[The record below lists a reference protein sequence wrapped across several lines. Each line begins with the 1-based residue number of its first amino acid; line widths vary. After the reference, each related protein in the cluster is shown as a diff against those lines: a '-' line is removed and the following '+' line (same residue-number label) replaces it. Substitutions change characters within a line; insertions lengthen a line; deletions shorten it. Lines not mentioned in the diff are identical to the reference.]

1 MILIRL
7 REDNNPTVILEQA
20 VHHGGIKVWPP
31 SEAGRI
37 ISAFERRN
45 LEEESSIKGRWLG
58 EYGDD
63 EGVRAR
69 HQRGVRKAS
78 ATRGR
83 PKKGRQYMAE
93 TIPIASVNQALNDL
107 PERQKSQGYHAQYL
121 RAIRARKFPA
131 HEFVKQTHC
140 GDCLR
145 VYRKEWVREKRQ
157 AGG

>member
-1 MILIRL
+1 MIHL
-7 REDNNPTVILEQA
+7 RKDNNPILKLEQA
-20 VHHGGIKVWPP
+20 VCYNGIKVWPP

-58 EYGDD
+58 EYGGD
-63 EGVRAR
+63 EGLRAR

-93 TIPIASVNQALNDL
+93 TIPILSVNQALNDL
-107 PERQKSQGYHAQYL
+107 SQAEAKGSQKYHAQYL